1 MNSNV
6 IKNKRNGAK
15 NSNVLE
21 TLQPIV
27 TLSNLDF
34 LKEKSASVKTVS
46 AMVEAKQTTIKE
58 TEKNTRSVSAYFKE
72 FRKNFVSTEIY
83 LREAHKKGRTFN
95 ADLIHDVLMNGN
107 LKTITDADVKLTLK
121 RETEALAKGK
131 KFVSPNNWSAKR
143 IWDAFIFAVETTEP
157 KAK

>member
-1 MNSNV
+1 MKTT
-6 IKNKRNGAK
+6 IKTTKKSVNINP
-15 NSNVLE
+15 LE
-21 TLQPIV
+21 NLI

-72 FRKNFVSTEIY
+72 FRKNFASTETY

-131 KFVSPNNWSAKR
+131 KFISPTNWSAKR
-143 IWDAFIFAVETTEP
+143 IWDAFIFAVETTESK